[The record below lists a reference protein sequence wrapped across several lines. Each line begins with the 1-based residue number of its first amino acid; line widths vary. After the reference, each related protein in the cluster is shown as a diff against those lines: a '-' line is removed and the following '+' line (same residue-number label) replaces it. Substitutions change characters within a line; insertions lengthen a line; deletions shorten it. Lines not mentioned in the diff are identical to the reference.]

1 MIFGV
6 TETWLSST
14 VVDGEILPTSY
25 SLYRC
30 DRVSR
35 GGGVLLAVH
44 QSIHSSIIHSPPHLE
59 VVCIQ
64 IVSSMPLVLCLVYIP
79 PSASIG
85 YVGEILSFLDSIISS
100 FSNVVILGDFNAPDI
115 CWATLLGQCSSSE
128 SLCDFVFRHDL
139 TQVVNFPTHTGGNI
153 LDLILCTPSTYDFIS
168 DPFAASSNLLI
179 SDHSPISF
187 LLSLSLKRPASLSSS
202 WFYNY
207 KKTDFDKLNS
217 FLLDFDFTPILDSN
231 DVDYIWAFLKKII
244 LTSISLFTPIVKT
257 KKVCLPKWFHSGIR
271 HQLHL
276 VHSLRKR
283 YKKHCSPD
291 NLTRLSS
298 AECQLQLSILDA
310 RISYEGGLLQDFI
323 CSKSPS

>member
-30 DRVSR
+30 DRVFR
-35 GGGVLLAVH
+35 GGGILLAVH
-44 QSIHSSIIHSPPHLE
+44 QSIHSSIIPSPHLE

-64 IVSSMPLVLCLVYIP
+64 IVSYMPLVLCLVYIP

-85 YVGEILSFLDSIISS
+85 YVGEIQSFIDSIISS
-100 FSNVVILGDFNAPDI
+100 FSNIVILGDFNAPDI

-139 TQVVNFPTHTGGNI
+139 TQVPTHTGGNI

-179 SDHSPISF
+179 SDHCPISF

-231 DVDYIWAFLKKII
+231 DVEKII

-276 VHSLRKR
+276 VHSLR
-283 YKKHCSPD
+283 YQKHCSPD

-310 RISYEGGLLQDFI
+310 RISYEDGLLQDFLF
-323 CSKSPS
+323 